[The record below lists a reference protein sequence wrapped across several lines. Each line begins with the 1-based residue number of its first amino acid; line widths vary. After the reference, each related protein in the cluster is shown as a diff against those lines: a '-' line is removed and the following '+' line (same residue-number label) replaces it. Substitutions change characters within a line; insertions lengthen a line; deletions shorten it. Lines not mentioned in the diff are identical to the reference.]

1 MSPSHPGRPAA
12 SQRTYELRPSARRRT
27 KLREQHPAGTH
38 SVGCAVPQVPLP
50 GPFLLLCGAMPGAKR
65 WRDDEL
71 DALAT
76 LMEEAG
82 GEVTDWDALA
92 AQLPNDPD
100 HAIRTGRAAK
110 AMSIKEEL
118 LDVAKRRRRHSS
130 GFEAGRQPTYR
141 PDADDAGP

>member
-1 MSPSHPGRPAA
+1 M
-12 SQRTYELRPSARRRT
+12 
-27 KLREQHPAGTH
+27 
-38 SVGCAVPQVPLP
+38 PQVPLP
-50 GPFLLLCGAMPGAKR
+50 GALLRLRGAMPGAKR

-110 AMSIKEEL
+110 AQSIKDEL
-118 LDVAKRRRRHSS
+118 LEVAKRRRRRRRMRSQL
-130 GFEAGRQPTYR
+130 QPHDVTFAVLLVR
-141 PDADDAGP
+141 PHL